1 MTSISML
8 ALATGGF
15 TLNNTNLVVSIAFI
29 CFVGVL
35 LYVKAPGKVA
45 GMLDERAE
53 GIRKE
58 LAEAH
63 ALRDEA
69 QALLASFERKQK
81 EVETQSADIIAHAR
95 QDAENAAEQ
104 AKIDLKASIAR
115 RLQAAKD
122 QIASAEADA
131 MRAVK
136 DRAVTVAVAA
146 AGDVIRA
153 RMTDADSAS
162 LIDAAIGDVGS
173 KLH

>member
-1 MTSISML
+1 MNSFSML
-8 ALATGGF
+8 AMAGG
-15 TLNNTNLVVSIAFI
+15 TSLLDDTNIVKTIAFLI
-29 CFVGVL
+29 VVGIL
-35 LYVKAPGKVA
+35 IYVKVPGLIAKL
-45 GMLDERAE
+45 LDDRAE

-69 QALLASFERKQK
+69 QALLASYERKQK
-81 EVETQSADIIAHAR
+81 EVVTQSADIVAHAR
-95 QDAENAAEQ
+95 KDAENAAEQ
-104 AKIDLKASIAR
+104 AKLDLKEAIAR

-131 MRAVK
+131 MRAVR
-136 DRAVTVAVAA
+136 DRAVAVAVAA

-153 RMTDADSAS
+153 GMSDADSEN
-162 LIDAAIGDVGS
+162 LIDGAIADVGS

>member
-8 ALATGGF
+8 ALAVGGF
-15 TLNNTNLVVSIAFI
+15 TLNNTNFVVTIAFVI
-29 CFVGVL
+29 LVGIL
-35 LYVKAPGKVA
+35 IYVKAPGMIT
-45 GMLDERAE
+45 GLLDDRAE

-95 QDAENAAEQ
+95 KDAENAAEQ
-104 AKIDLKASIAR
+104 AKLDLKEAIAR
-115 RLQAAKD
+115 RLRAAKE

-136 DRAVTVAVAA
+136 DRAVVVAIAA

-153 RMTDADSAS
+153 GMSDADSAS
-162 LIDAAIGDVGS
+162 LIDGAIKDVGS

>member
-8 ALATGGF
+8 ALAAGGSF
-15 TLNNTNLVVSIAFI
+15 LDNTNYVVTIAFV
-29 CFVGVL
+29 CFIGVL
-35 LYVKAPGKVA
+35 LYVKAPAKVA
-45 GMLDERAE
+45 GLLDDRAE

-81 EVETQSADIIAHAR
+81 DVENQAADIITHAR
-95 QDAENAAEQ
+95 QDAENAAAQ
-104 AKIDLKASIAR
+104 AKIDLKASMAR

-136 DRAVTVAVAA
+136 DRAVTVAIAA

-153 RMTDADSAS
+153 RMAAADSNR
-162 LIDAAIGDVGS
+162 LIDAAITDVGS